1 MTISTYRRRRRSS
14 WASTAA
20 LLSLLATS
28 CTGDRIR
35 PAFISSARAPL
46 HQSRAQRLLTPIYAP
61 LGSVYGSLVTKLSS
75 AVQAEVVDC
84 ASGLGSCVD
93 ESIGAGT
100 FVRATLTQWRGGGQ
114 GEEEGPEK
122 VQARIVQLSKGPKL
136 QLVFR
141 YARQDKTKNYDV
153 EAAGSVL
160 ADQMRSGFTSGRVFT
175 TAADLIFEPGERV
188 KRVKATFKEQPDQ
201 SHDKAK
207 KRRLAMPSA
216 GQADTAPGKAAF
228 LQELGVLGPS
238 GQPRSGYVWLGG
250 GASPSAA
257 SGMSGT
263 HS

>member
-1 MTISTYRRRRRSS
+1 MTISTYRRRCRSS
-14 WASTAA
+14 WASIAA
-20 LLSLLATS
+20 LLSLLTSS

-35 PAFISSARAPL
+35 PAFISSARAPRC
-46 HQSRAQRLLTPIYAP
+46 QSRAQGLLTPIYAP
-61 LGSVYGSLVTKLSS
+61 LGSVYGSWVTNLPF
-75 AVQAEVVDC
+75 AVKAEVVDC
-84 ASGLGSCVD
+84 ASGLGACID

-100 FVRATLTQWRGGGQ
+100 FVRATLTHWRGGGQ
-114 GEEEGPEK
+114 GEEEEGPEK

-153 EAAGSVL
+153 AAAGSVL

-207 KRRLAMPSA
+207 KRRLAMPTA

-238 GQPRSGYVWLGG
+238 GQPRSGYVWLRGG
-250 GASPSAA
+250 LRPVQPVA
-257 SGMSGT
+257 
-263 HS
+263 